1 MCVTK
6 DRVFSGPARIDRTN
20 PERTSDCRPS
30 DYTVL
35 YATEC
40 LLLLL
45 SLSSPPPSP
54 PRSPFT
60 LQFPRASLTSSY
72 FLPLLPFPLY
82 SASSLSCLLPLEG
95 GGENPNLECSPKFS
109 ALIPPAEMN
118 LSNKFSSFAA
128 LCTLRPRVCSYRLQQ
143 RLTSKSIYP
152 LYYNY
157 AVGYRVCF
165 NGEKRAFLLS
175 IREKRFRRP
184 LKTKGSRLGRK
195 GKNILN
201 VAGDKIPR
209 PPPSLSELKGA
220 GAPLGGKNMRCPFFV
235 SKNLL
240 IF

>member
-1 MCVTK
+1 
-6 DRVFSGPARIDRTN
+6 
-20 PERTSDCRPS
+20 
-30 DYTVL
+30 
-35 YATEC
+35 
-40 LLLLL
+40 
-45 SLSSPPPSP
+45 
-54 PRSPFT
+54 
-60 LQFPRASLTSSY
+60 
-72 FLPLLPFPLY
+72 
-82 SASSLSCLLPLEG
+82 
-95 GGENPNLECSPKFS
+95 
-109 ALIPPAEMN
+109 MN

-184 LKTKGSRLGRK
+184 LKTKGSRLERK
-195 GKNILN
+195 GEIILN

-220 GAPLGGKNMRCPFFV
+220 GAPLGGENMRCPFSLSPKTFLFC
-235 SKNLL
+235 SKKLFP
-240 IF
+240 IFARSFCVLGGTVQGTRNRESPSPFLCGRPKKAFRPGDWKEGRHERRK